1 MTFTSRFAAL
11 CVLSISTAIAVPL
24 HGPHQHGTLAVALVK
39 EDSFLTFRMVIPA
52 QDLLGFEDSPAKP
65 EQKKKLNDQY
75 AKLYKEEALSKL
87 FKFTPAD
94 TCWAYSADMDSEM
107 LDYHEHTDD
116 EKEKSNPK
124 DVHNV
129 GNAKGH
135 SDFELIYTF
144 ECDEI
149 ESLKITFNEV
159 FPSLRKVD
167 FYGKGEFSGKVLRSV
182 PANKAV
188 IDGSE
193 LK

>member
-1 MTFTSRFAAL
+1 MTFTSRLAAL
-11 CVLSISTAIAVPL
+11 FLFSISVAIAVPL
-24 HGPHQHGTLAVALVK
+24 HGPHQHGTLAVALIK
-39 EDSFLTFRMVIPA
+39 EDSFLTFRMVVPA

-116 EKEKSNPK
+116 QKEKSNPK
-124 DVHNV
+124 DVHTV

-149 ESLKITFNEV
+149 DRLEITFNKV
-159 FPSLRKVD
+159 FPSIRKVD
-167 FYGKGEFSGKVLRSV
+167 FYGKGEFTGKVIRSV
-182 PANKAV
+182 SADKAV
-188 IDGSE
+188 VDGSE